1 MRCLKCRGVAAV
13 EVRRHRAAYC
23 APHFLEFFEAQVHR
37 ALTTQRMLR
46 PEERILVAVSG
57 GKDSLALWEVLLRR
71 GDDTT
76 GLHINLG
83 IGDYSRESRART
95 EEFARARGARLFVA
109 DLREE
114 YGMDIGTLAEA
125 SGRSPCSAC
134 GLSKRYL
141 FNKMARD
148 GGFTAV
154 ATGHNLDD
162 EAAVLLGNLLHWN
175 MDQLARQAPVLEQT
189 HPHLVRRVK
198 PLYRTSERE
207 SAAYA
212 ILRGI
217 DYVIEECPH
226 SRGAR
231 SLLHKGV
238 LNSLEAASAGTKQAF
253 YWGFLDRLAPVIR
266 AGGPP
271 ALHPCRQ
278 CDQPTTEEVCAFC
291 RMTARAAA
299 RLNART
305 PSLP

>member
-1 MRCLKCRGVAAV
+1 MRCLKCRGAAAV

-37 ALTTQRMLR
+37 AITTQRMFR
-46 PEERILVAVSG
+46 PGERILVAVSG
-57 GKDSLALWEVLLRR
+57 GKDSLALWEILLRR
-71 GDDTT
+71 GDDAT
-76 GLHINLG
+76 GLHIDLG
-83 IGDYSRESRART
+83 IGDYSQESRVRT
-95 EEFARARGARLFVA
+95 EEFARARGARLLVA
-109 DLREE
+109 ELRAE

-125 SGRSPCSAC
+125 SGRTSCSAC

-141 FNKMARD
+141 FNKLARD
-148 GGFTAV
+148 GGFTVV

-189 HPHLVRRVK
+189 HPHLVRRAK

-212 ILRGI
+212 LLRGI

-231 SLLHKGV
+231 SLLHKEV

-253 YWGFLDRLAPVIR
+253 YWGFLDRLAPVLR

-271 ALHPCRQ
+271 ALRPCQQ

-299 RLNART
+299 RLSARGS
-305 PSLP
+305 SLP

>member
-1 MRCLKCRGVAAV
+1 
-13 EVRRHRAAYC
+13 VRRHRAAYC